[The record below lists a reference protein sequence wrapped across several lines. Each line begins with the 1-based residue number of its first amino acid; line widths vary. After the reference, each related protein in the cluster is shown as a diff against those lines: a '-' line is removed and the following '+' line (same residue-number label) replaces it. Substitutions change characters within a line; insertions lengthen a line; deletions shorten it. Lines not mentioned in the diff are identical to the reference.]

1 MEKEE
6 GKFGG
11 KEIKS
16 RSETTAR
23 SRRNGG
29 GKMYG
34 GSVRER
40 KVWDLE
46 EIK

>member
-1 MEKEE
+1 MEKEK

-11 KEIKS
+11 EGINR

-29 GKMYG
+29 GQMYG
-34 GSVRER
+34 GSVGES
-40 KVWDLE
+40 KVWE
-46 EIK
+46 SKGIK